1 VITTTVLELPDG
13 TRRALG
19 DWCVRDL
26 TGNTIAQFQRARRTV
41 VVGAAKTKGRT
52 PKQSGGAVAANRNL
66 TFLRSAFNWAIEEGL
81 VERNPFVSTRKR
93 RLTSEEPPRSRR
105 LEAGEGERLL
115 RTAGPHLRAL
125 VEAALETGCRKG
137 ELLSLQWSQVRLDG
151 RPELSLPAQKTKTG
165 KPRTVPISVRL
176 MSILAMRRIAP
187 DGTPHPG
194 TAYLFGNEIGQRVTT
209 VKTAWRLACK
219 RARIEGLHFHD
230 LRREAGSRWLEG
242 GVPLHTVRA
251 WLGHSNISQTSTYF
265 ATTFEA
271 QHDVMR
277 ALRRATCQLATTC
290 NGFRNRGANSATIRH
305 RGIRNYSGKHHRR

>member
-1 VITTTVLELPDG
+1 
-13 TRRALG
+13 
-19 DWCVRDL
+19 
-26 TGNTIAQFQRARRTV
+26 
-41 VVGAAKTKGRT
+41 
-52 PKQSGGAVAANRNL
+52 
-66 TFLRSAFNWAIEEGL
+66 
-81 VERNPFVSTRKR
+81 
-93 RLTSEEPPRSRR
+93 
-105 LEAGEGERLL
+105 
-115 RTAGPHLRAL
+115 
-125 VEAALETGCRKG
+125 
-137 ELLSLQWSQVRLDG
+137 
-151 RPELSLPAQKTKTG
+151 
-165 KPRTVPISVRL
+165 

-194 TAYLFGNEIGQRVTT
+194 TAYVFGNEIGQRVTT
-209 VKTAWRLACK
+209 VRTAWRLACK

-277 ALRRATCQLATTC
+277 RLRRATCQLATTC

-305 RGIRNYSGKHHRR
+305 RGIGNYSGKHHRR